1 MCEICNTS
9 SMNRR
14 SLFAVGAGAAATLAM
29 GRGSARAAG
38 AVTSM
43 KPAEALDALMK
54 GNASFVE
61 SPQMC
66 ALNLTKRREET
77 AGGQA
82 PWAAIL
88 SCADSRVPPELLFGG
103 RGIGE
108 LFVARNAGNL
118 SDTDV
123 LGTLEYGVEHL
134 GVPLIVVLG
143 HEKCGAI
150 AAACSVVTD
159 KAKFPGSIG
168 PMVAPVVPIARAQKG
183 KSGDL
188 VTNTVKAS
196 AVNTAGLLTKKSKII
211 NHLVHEG
218 KVKVVAGYYN
228 LASGKVDL
236 I

>member
-1 MCEICNTS
+1 MCIACNTVTP
-9 SMNRR
+9 NRR
-14 SLFAVGAGAAATLAM
+14 SLFAIGAGAAATLAFN
-29 GRGSARAAG
+29 RSARAAG
-38 AVTSM
+38 VASPM
-43 KPAEALDALMK
+43 SPDEALKALK
-54 GNASFVE
+54 SGNDSYVT

-77 AGGQA
+77 AGGQH
-82 PWAAIL
+82 PFAAIL

-134 GVPLIVVLG
+134 GVPLIVVMG
-143 HEKCGAI
+143 HEKCGAV

-168 PMVAPVVPIARAQKG
+168 PMIAPIVQVARKEKG
-183 KSGDL
+183 KSGDF
-188 VTNTVKAS
+188 VTNTIKAS
-196 AVNTAGLLTKKSKII
+196 AQTTAGSLLKKSKI
-211 NHLVHEG
+211 LTEFAHEG
-218 KVKVVAGYYN
+218 KVKVVSAYYN
-228 LASGKVDL
+228 IGSGKVDFL
-236 I
+236 